1 MPKSLLVLLLTFCV
15 ALTSR
20 AAVDPAVA
28 QKVYDDVSK
37 SLVVV
42 QYTWESELG
51 RQEVNGTGVVVSA
64 DGLVMSTMT
73 ITPVSIPDAQMK
85 EFKIILPDEEQT
97 EIDAE
102 FQGRDER
109 TNTTFVKAKEK
120 HEWKPLKFVDKPV
133 KIGDTVLSVGLLP
146 KAAGYK
152 PYLTQPNVSSI
163 LRGPLPQVLVSSDG
177 TAGIGSPVINMDGAA
192 IGIVHSGAGFRE
204 DPRNPLA
211 SVLLPPRTFTPAS
224 DFMLSLNDPPKA
236 DAPIKLPS
244 IGVSNLSGLKKDLAE
259 YFGLKNQPAVQVG
272 DVIPGRAAEKAG
284 LPPGAIIVKVNG
296 KDLERGDD
304 PGETWMILSRQL
316 RRMKVGD
323 AVTFSI
329 VTKPN
334 EPPKDIKIVTQERP
348 MPPNKAERYFAKD
361 LGFGVR
367 EMVFDD
373 SYERRLA
380 ADAKGVIVTLLQPSS
395 AAQSAKLEPGDMIT
409 QINQTPADSLKKF
422 EETYE
427 AFRKSN
433 PHDAIVLEV
442 LRGPN
447 TQIIRVEPPR
457 D

>member
-1 MPKSLLVLLLTFCV
+1 MRKTILVSIIILL
-15 ALTSR
+15 ASITSR
-20 AAVDPAVA
+20 AEVDPAIA
-28 QKVYDDVSK
+28 QKTYDEVSK
-37 SLVVV
+37 SLVVI

-51 RQEVNGTGVVVSA
+51 RQEVNGTGVVVSD

-73 ITPVSIPDAQMK
+73 ITPTSIPDAQMK
-85 EFKIILPDEEQT
+85 DFKIILPDDEQT
-97 EIDAE
+97 EIEAE
-102 FQGRDER
+102 FEGRDER

-120 HEWKPLKFVDKPV
+120 HEWKPLKFVDQPV
-133 KIGDTVLSVGLLP
+133 KIGQTIMSVGLLP

-152 PYLTQPNVSSI
+152 PYLTEANVSSI

-177 TAGIGSPVINMDGAA
+177 TAGVGSPVLNSDGIA
-192 IGIVHSGAGFRE
+192 IGLVHNGPGFRE
-204 DPRNPLA
+204 DQRNPLA
-211 SVLLPPRTFTPAS
+211 SILLPPRTFTPAS
-224 DFMLSLNDPPKA
+224 DFMLSLKDPPKA

-244 IGVSNLSGLKKDLAE
+244 IGVSNLSGLRKDLAE
-259 YFGLKNQPAVQVG
+259 YFGLKDQPAVQVG

-284 LPPGAIIVKVNG
+284 LPRGAIIVKVNG
-296 KDLERGDD
+296 KPLERGDD
-304 PGETWMILSRQL
+304 PSETWMILSRQL

-323 AVTFSI
+323 PVTFSVI
-329 VTKPN
+329 TKPN

-348 MPPNKAERYFAKD
+348 MPPNKAQRYFAKD

-367 EMVFDD
+367 EVVFDD
-373 SYERRLA
+373 TYERRLP
-380 ADAKGVIVTLLQPSS
+380 ADAKGVVVTLLQPSS

-409 QINQTPADSLKKF
+409 QINQTPVESLKQF

-433 PHDAIVLEV
+433 PKDAIVLEV